1 MIQDLL
7 LDPSLLPVT
16 IVFFVLVLFSYWQ
29 KLTRYVPHLAIV
41 YLAFLLFTIF
51 SYSDT
56 TAYQQE
62 DNNNI
67 VEDSMELEV
76 MMKEDSV
83 VQSAGENIQASTGM
97 EVKPFVAP
105 KQPQDNKPKSIVVQ
119 RLVVCEN
126 IDLKQRKPLRIRDV
140 FIDTTSKIY
149 CFAGLRN
156 PERSENITHVWKFN
170 GEPYATVH
178 MNVSVSDYFRCWS
191 YITPRENSAGQWNI
205 AVLDDERNVLKE
217 VDFTIVPFNEP

>member
-51 SYSDT
+51 LYSDT

-105 KQPQDNKPKSIVVQ
+105 KQPQDNKPKSIFVQ
-119 RLVVCEN
+119 RLVVCED
-126 IDLKQRKPLRIRDV
+126 IDLKQRKPVRIRDV

-156 PERSENITHVWKFN
+156 PERSENIIHVWKFN

-191 YITPRENSAGQWNI
+191 YITPRDNSAGQWNI

>member
-51 SYSDT
+51 LYSDT

-76 MMKEDSV
+76 MMIEDSV

-105 KQPQDNKPKSIVVQ
+105 KQPQDNKPKSIFVQ
-119 RLVVCEN
+119 RLVVCED
-126 IDLKQRKPLRIRDV
+126 IDLKQRKPVRIRDV

-156 PERSENITHVWKFN
+156 PERSENIIHVWKFN

-178 MNVSVSDYFRCWS
+178 MNVSVSNYFRCWS

>member
-16 IVFFVLVLFSYWQ
+16 IIFFVLVLFSYWQ

-51 SYSDT
+51 LYSDT

-83 VQSAGENIQASTGM
+83 VQSAGENIQASTGI

-105 KQPQDNKPKSIVVQ
+105 KQPQDNKPKSIFVQ
-119 RLVVCEN
+119 RLVVCED
-126 IDLKQRKPLRIRDV
+126 IDLKQRKPVRIRDV

-156 PERSENITHVWKFN
+156 PERSENIIHVWKFN

-178 MNVSVSDYFRCWS
+178 MNVSVSNYFRCWS

-217 VDFTIVPFNEP
+217 VDFTIIPFNEP

>member
-29 KLTRYVPHLAIV
+29 KLTRYVPYLAIV

-76 MMKEDSV
+76 MMIEDSV

-105 KQPQDNKPKSIVVQ
+105 KQPQDNKPKSIFVQ

>member
-29 KLTRYVPHLAIV
+29 KLTRYVPYLAIV

-76 MMKEDSV
+76 MMIEDSV

-105 KQPQDNKPKSIVVQ
+105 KQPQDNKPKSIFVQ

-140 FIDTTSKIY
+140 FIGTTSKIY